1 MLMQLITT
9 SINSERSNSMK
20 KNFEMPEIEIVLLEA
35 EDIMIA
41 SDFENETDEW

>member
-1 MLMQLITT
+1 
-9 SINSERSNSMK
+9 MK